1 MAEAKL
7 VSEDTEYEV
16 EITVKYKQKQTVNP
30 NGRGY
35 EADNVT
41 YNFVGTALDVH
52 FPAKSIDSLIK
63 KTMAHLETMKD
74 ED

>member
-16 EITVKYKQKQTVNP
+16 EMTIKYKQKQTVNP

-41 YNFVGTALDVH
+41 HTFVGTALDVS

-63 KTMAHLETMKD
+63 RTMAHLNTLKD